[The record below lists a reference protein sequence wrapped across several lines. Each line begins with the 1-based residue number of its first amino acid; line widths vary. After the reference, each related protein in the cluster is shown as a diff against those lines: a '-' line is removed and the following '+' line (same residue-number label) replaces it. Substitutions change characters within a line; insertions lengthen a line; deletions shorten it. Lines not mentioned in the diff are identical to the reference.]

1 MVTEED
7 FWPIAEYPEPPG
19 GYRYLCLLQLGFPK
33 VGCWGFVSGAPTC
46 TSGDAG
52 IFCTQLAF
60 ICMALRFPGRVLQ
73 NISVKHSLASA
84 EKLLLA
90 SRSHQWW
97 IRYNGLEELLLQSI
111 FSVHYGVTSP
121 QRFAIW
127 ICHYLFSQC
136 KYFRAVT
143 SSSKKKKKKK
153 EIAFDLIVWRET
165 IFIRYP

>member
-1 MVTEED
+1 MTLVQVRLC
-7 FWPIAEYPEPPG
+7 
-19 GYRYLCLLQLGFPK
+19 GYRRGFLAYCWVSETTWRIPLPLSLAAWFPK
-33 VGCWGFVSGAPTC
+33 GWMLRVCLWSSHLHVRGCWHLLYAARFHLYGS
-46 TSGDAG
+46 
-52 IFCTQLAF
+52 
-60 ICMALRFPGRVLQ
+60 ALSWQSAQ

-143 SSSKKKKKKK
+143 SSRKKKKKRRK
-153 EIAFDLIVWRET
+153 LLLT
-165 IFIRYP
+165 